1 MKNLLILIFSLFSVF
16 CSAQTFYGYEVCDYN
31 QGLNSTGTSVL
42 TSRSNPSKA
51 LGIPQNIDFETGTI
65 NFFSLGFG
73 GNITLKLQNPL
84 GVVPTTTL
92 SIYETTYGY
101 NNCNTYPEKAE
112 VYVSKNNLNYFLL
125 GVTCLNSNTIFD
137 VKQSGLDTIQYV
149 KIVDISDPSKFSH
162 FNFVSDGYDLDGIEV
177 FNNGPLPIELKYFG
191 VDFNQ
196 PYLNIKVT
204 TASEANTD
212 KLIIESSTD
221 ASNFNYL
228 TEFKAAGFSSF
239 ERVYDK
245 KLIFEPKSQITY
257 FRLVEVDFDGEQFY
271 FDIIVSNTRNLDK
284 VEMYYFDLLGRRVN
298 SNDAIFKL
306 KK

>member
-1 MKNLLILIFSLFSVF
+1 MKNILILILSLFSLT
-16 CSAQTFYGYEVCDYN
+16 SYSQTFYGYEVCDFN
-31 QGLNSTGTSVL
+31 QGLTNTGTNVPL
-42 TSRSNPSKA
+42 IRSNPNKS
-51 LGIPQNIDFETGTI
+51 LGIPQNIDIDNGVA
-65 NFFSLGFG
+65 NFVSLGFG
-73 GNITLKLQNPL
+73 GNITLKLQNPMEVL
-84 GVVPTTTL
+84 PTTTL

-101 NNCNTYPEKAE
+101 NNCNSYPEKAE

-125 GVTCLNSNTIFD
+125 GATCLNSNTIFD

-298 SNDAIFKL
+298 STDAIFKL

>member
-1 MKNLLILIFSLFSVF
+1 MKKLLILILSLFSLFS
-16 CSAQTFYGYEVCDYN
+16 SAQGSYGYEVCDFN
-31 QGLNSTGTSVL
+31 QGLNNNGSPVIAQ
-42 TSRSNPSKA
+42 RSDTSKA
-51 LGIPQNIDFETGTI
+51 LGKPQNVDIENGTV
-65 NFFSLGFG
+65 NFVSLGFG
-73 GNITLKLQNPL
+73 GDITLKLQNKYP
-84 GVVPTTTL
+84 VNPTTVL
-92 SIYETTYGY
+92 NIFETTWNY
-101 NNCNTYPEKAE
+101 NNCNIYDERAE
-112 VYVSKNNLNYFLL
+112 VYVSKDNLNYFFL
-125 GVTCLNSNTIFD
+125 GETCLNSNTSLD
-137 VKQSGLDTIQYV
+137 VYGTGIDTILYV
-149 KIVDISDPSKFSH
+149 KIVDVSDISTFTNFS
-162 FNFVSDGYDLDGIEV
+162 FVSDGYDLDGIEV
-177 FNNGPLPIELKYFG
+177 FNNGSLPIELKYFG

-196 PYLNIKVT
+196 PYLNIKVI
-204 TASEANTD
+204 TASETNTD

-228 TEFKAAGFSSF
+228 TEFQAAGFSSF

-245 KLIFEPKSQITY
+245 KIIFEPKSQITY

>member
-31 QGLNSTGTSVL
+31 QGLNSTGTSIL

-51 LGIPQNIDFETGTI
+51 LGIPQNVDVETGNI

-73 GNITLKLQNPL
+73 GNITLKLQNPME
-84 GVVPTTTL
+84 VVPTTTL
-92 SIYETTYGY
+92 SIYETTYSY
-101 NNCNTYPEKAE
+101 NNCDTYPEKAE

-125 GVTCLNSNTIFD
+125 GETCLNNNTIFD
-137 VKQSGLDTIQYV
+137 VYQSGLDSIQYV
-149 KIVDISDPSKFSH
+149 KIVDVSDITSFSS
-162 FNFVSDGYDLDGIEV
+162 FSFVSDGYDLDGIEV

-196 PYLNIKVT
+196 PYLNIKVI

-228 TEFKAAGFSSF
+228 TEFQAAGFSSF
-239 ERVYDK
+239 EKVYDK
-245 KLIFEPKSQITY
+245 KIIFEPKSQITY
-257 FRLVEVDFDGEQFY
+257 FRLVEVDFDGKQYY
-271 FDIIVSNTRNLDK
+271 FDVIVSNTRNLDK
-284 VEMYYFDLLGRRVN
+284 IEMYYFDLLGRRVN
-298 SNDAIFKL
+298 SEDAIFKL

>member
-51 LGIPQNIDFETGTI
+51 LGIPQNVDVETGTI

-73 GNITLKLQNPL
+73 GNITLKLQNPME
-84 GVVPTTTL
+84 VVPTTTL
-92 SIYETTYGY
+92 SIYETTYSY

-149 KIVDISDPSKFSH
+149 KIMDISDSSKFSN

-284 VEMYYFDLLGRRVN
+284 IEMYYFDLLGRRVN
-298 SNDAIFKL
+298 SDDAIFKL

>member
-1 MKNLLILIFSLFSVF
+1 MKNILILILSLFSLT
-16 CSAQTFYGYEVCDYN
+16 SYSQTFYGYEVCDFN
-31 QGLNSTGTSVL
+31 QGLTNTGTSIS
-42 TSRSNPSKA
+42 TSRSNTGKA
-51 LGIPQNIDFETGTI
+51 LGIPQNVDVETGTI

-73 GNITLKLQNPL
+73 GNITLKLQTTIEVL
-84 GVVPTTTL
+84 PTTTL

-101 NNCNTYPEKAE
+101 NNCNTYGERAE

-125 GVTCLNSNTIFD
+125 GETCLNNNTIFD
-137 VKQSGLDTIQYV
+137 VYQSGLDSIQYV
-149 KIVDISDPSKFSH
+149 KIVDVSNIASFSN
-162 FNFVSDGYDLDGIEV
+162 FSFVSDGYDLDGIEI

-196 PYLNIKVT
+196 PYLNIKVI

-271 FDIIVSNTRNLDK
+271 FDIIVSNTRNSDK

>member
-1 MKNLLILIFSLFSVF
+1 MKNILILILSLFSLT
-16 CSAQTFYGYEVCDYN
+16 SYSQTFYGYEVCDFN
-31 QGLNSTGTSVL
+31 QGLTNTGTNVPL
-42 TSRSNPSKA
+42 NRSNPNKS
-51 LGIPQNIDFETGTI
+51 LGIPQNVDVETGTI

-73 GNITLKLQNPL
+73 GNITLKLQTTIEVL
-84 GVVPTTTL
+84 PTTTL

-101 NNCNTYPEKAE
+101 NNCSIYGERAE
-112 VYVSKNNLNYFLL
+112 VYDSKNNLNFFLL
-125 GVTCLNSNTIFD
+125 GETCLNNNTIFD
-137 VKQSGLDTIQYV
+137 VYQSGLDSIQYV
-149 KIVDISDPSKFSH
+149 KIVDVSDITSFSS
-162 FNFVSDGYDLDGIEV
+162 FSFVSDGYDLDGIEV

-196 PYLNIKVT
+196 PYLNIKVI

-228 TEFKAAGFSSF
+228 TEFQAAGFSSF

-245 KLIFEPKSQITY
+245 KIIFEPKSQITY